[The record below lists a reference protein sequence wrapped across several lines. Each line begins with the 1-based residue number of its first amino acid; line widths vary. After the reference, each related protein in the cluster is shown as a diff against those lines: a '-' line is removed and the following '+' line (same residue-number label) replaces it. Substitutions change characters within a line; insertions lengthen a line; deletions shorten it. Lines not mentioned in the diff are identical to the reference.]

1 MILRIIALILIIH
14 LPEITEKKKLQLD
27 PRFCFLS
34 IPMKNGN
41 ILILVKQYWAKQKH
55 A

>member
-1 MILRIIALILIIH
+1 MILRIMILIIP
-14 LPEITEKKKLQLD
+14 LPEITEKKKLLD

-34 IPMKNGN
+34 ILMKNGN